1 MHASTKLFYKLPST
15 TKQNSNPDQSQ
26 FNSMPAKDDSARVS
40 PISQKS
46 LPIKPTVS
54 SPFISCLS
62 TKSCFSSATPNK
74 ENTKSTDRIVH
85 TKWPITIIPQSLKT
99 KKTF

>member
-1 MHASTKLFYKLPST
+1 MLLVIVLPNT
-15 TKQNSNPDQSQ
+15 TKQKSNPDQSQ
-26 FNSMPAKDDSARVS
+26 LSSIPAKDDSASVS

-54 SPFISCLS
+54 SPFISCFN

-74 ENTKSTDRIVH
+74 ENTKSTDNIVQ
-85 TKWPITIIPQSLKT
+85 TK
-99 KKTF
+99 